1 MKFRTTI
8 GATCIALT
16 VAAAAT
22 ACSPGSPSTS
32 RAGATAPATVDFN
45 SFKGK
50 TLTYVYFT
58 DGAPDEKATRTAVAA
73 FEKETGATV
82 NLQIVPYG
90 NLNQTLQARV
100 SAGNAPEVARV
111 ADWHPYASQLAD
123 FAQYFGSSYPS
134 EFTEA
139 LASVAKD
146 SSDHMLAVP
155 SDLTINGPFIN
166 VDAFR
171 KAGVAVP
178 TKWTWDSLVADATKV
193 ARANKMQYPVA
204 IDKSGNRLSTVLS
217 QFGTTMIGDGNTNVL
232 DKAKA
237 NQALT
242 FFTNLVK
249 NNTISKDFWLGSG
262 SKYTGAND
270 IFLAQQAPVYLS
282 GPWQIGSFATSA
294 KFTWAAVPNP
304 CQAQCG
310 GFPGGKFMVA
320 FKTSKQ
326 PTLAAAFVQ
335 WMNRTENQRTID
347 QTAFWLPTRQ
357 DLTTSGIQYPERGA
371 DMSMFLSQIKETPA
385 NTFTAT
391 FNPAFTQS
399 ATALINETDKV
410 IAGQQDVAA
419 AVDNISAGIDKA
431 IEKATQ

>member
-1 MKFRTTI
+1 MKFRNTI
-8 GATCIALT
+8 GLTCIALT
-16 VAAAAT
+16 VATAAT

-32 RAGATAPATVDFN
+32 SSGASAPASVDFN

-73 FEKETGATV
+73 FEKQTGATV
-82 NLQIVPYG
+82 NLQIVPFA

-111 ADWHPYASQLAD
+111 ADWHPFASQLAD
-123 FAQYFGSSYPS
+123 FAQYFGANYPS
-134 EFTEA
+134 EF
-139 LASVAKD
+139 SQSSIAKD
-146 SSDHMLAVP
+146 ATGHMLAVP
-155 SDLTINGPFIN
+155 SDVTINGPFIN
-166 VDAFR
+166 VDAFK
-171 KAGVAVP
+171 KAGVTVP
-178 TKWTWDSLVADATKV
+178 TKWTWDQLVADATKV
-193 ARANKMQYPVA
+193 AKANKMQYPVA

-217 QFGTTMIGDGNTNVL
+217 QFGTTMIGEGNKNAL

-237 NQALT
+237 SQALT

-249 NNTISKDFWLGSG
+249 SDTISKDFWLGAG
-262 SKYTGAND
+262 SKYTGANE

-294 KFTWAAVPNP
+294 KFSWAAVPNP
-304 CQAQCG
+304 CQQECG

-357 DLTTSGIQYPERGA
+357 DLTTSGIDYPQRGA
-371 DMSMFLSQIKETPA
+371 DMSMFLSQIKQTPS
-385 NTFTAT
+385 NTFASA

-399 ATALINETDKV
+399 ATALITETDKV
-410 IAGQQDVAA
+410 VAGQEDVAA
-419 AVDNISAGIDKA
+419 AVDTLSNGIDKA
-431 IEKATQ
+431 IKATQ